1 MCNHI
6 DSTVEQAIGI
16 LWILWILSNRYDII
30 EDKWTLKPKM
40 IYPRTYG

>member
-1 MCNHI
+1 MYNHI
-6 DSTVEQAIGI
+6 DSTVEQAIG
-16 LWILWILSNRYDII
+16 ILWILSNRYDII